1 MSQYYV
7 YILTSKTY
15 GTLYIGITSDLVKR
29 VHQHKSDVVDGFTK
43 RYGVH
48 KLVYYK
54 THSDV
59 NAAIIRE
66 KQMKKWNRQWKIN
79 LIEEMNPEWK
89 DLYIEITGGSG
100 A

>member
-7 YILTSKTY
+7 YILASKTY
-15 GTLYIGITSDLVKR
+15 GTLYIGVTNDLIKR
-29 VHQHKSDVVDGFTK
+29 VHQHKSEVIAGFTK
-43 RYGVH
+43 KYGVH
-48 KLVYYK
+48 KLVYYE

-59 NAAIIRE
+59 NAAITRE
-66 KQMKKWNRQWKIN
+66 EQMKKWNRQWKIN

-89 DLYIEITGGSG
+89 DLYIDITEGFV